1 MDFFIVEIVIGL
13 GTSIFIVLLLVD
25 LGVGTIILDFWVLL
39 CMI

>member
-25 LGVGTIILDFWVLL
+25 LGGGTIILDFWVLL